1 MTQIPEFHNYIA
13 GEWIRS
19 SSGASFENRNPAN
32 RNEILG
38 VFPKST
44 AKDVDE
50 AVAAA
55 REAFASWRLMPAP
68 RRGEILFRV
77 GELLLKHKEEFA
89 QQMTREM
96 GKVLNETRGDVQEAI
111 DMSFYTAGEGRRLY

>member
-1 MTQIPEFHNYIA
+1 MTQIPEFQNYIA

-19 SSGASFENRNPAN
+19 SSGATFENRNPAN

-55 REAFASWRLMPAP
+55 REAFSRWRLMPAP
-68 RRGEILFRV
+68 RRGEILVPSGR
-77 GELLLKHKEEFA
+77 A
-89 QQMTREM
+89 SCSNTR
-96 GKVLNETRGDVQEAI
+96 KSLP
-111 DMSFYTAGEGRRLY
+111 SK